1 MIKKTNKLIVTLS
14 AVAVA
19 AFVAGCGD
27 SKPKTEEKP
36 AGASTPASTPAP
48 SLKAALSETAHQATE
63 SAKAGAAIVV
73 QETKTVLT
81 NATAQIEQTTTT
93 LTMEAKKAAEHAAAP
108 VTNAV
113 AEATKQVA
121 TTTATATAQ
130 AQTLIDKATALVT
143 DKKYQEAFTSL
154 QQLSGFQLTAEQQKT
169 VDGLKATIQTALN
182 SEAGKAVQ
190 GLFKK

>member
-1 MIKKTNKLIVTLS
+1 MIMKTNKLIVTLS
-14 AVAVA
+14 AVVVA

-36 AGASTPASTPAP
+36 AATSTPASTPATSP
-48 SLKAALSETAHQATE
+48 QAALTEAAHQATD
-63 SAKAGAAIVV
+63 SAKASAAIVV
-73 QETKTVLT
+73 QETKTVLS
-81 NATAQIEQTTTT
+81 NATAHIEQTTTT
-93 LTMEAKKAAEHAAAP
+93 LTVEPKKAAEAAAAP

-113 AEATKQVA
+113 AEATKQVE

-143 DKKYQEAFTSL
+143 DKKYQEALTSL

-169 VDGLKATIQTALN
+169 VDGLKATIQTAMN

-190 GLFKK
+190 GLFK